1 MCFSP
6 WVAKIGRDL
15 ATEQQQQNDAEH
27 PFLYLLVISVSSVVK
42 CLFKSF
48 IHLEIG
54 LCFVFE
60 F

>member
-54 LCFVFE
+54 LCFVVE